1 MHDLIPFIHKQEF
14 ERIQGEISGKDVSV
28 VFDGTTRLGEALTV
42 VVRYVY
48 TEWLITQRLVRLQML
63 VKSITGEE
71 LAREL
76 ISVLSVSYDSF
87 C

>member
-63 VKSITGEE
+63 VKSITGE
-71 LAREL
+71 
-76 ISVLSVSYDSF
+76 
-87 C
+87 